1 LTLAAFAAGLS
12 WAQSQSIYQRETAAQ
27 AVIAGSRTRYDG
39 SFALTAKSSV
49 CGEIPKDESL
59 TGTAVFVIE
68 FPSDGTGNGPINSIA
83 FGSKELVGGV
93 TKSTVFRLNVGVV
106 TALGGKPPAYV
117 LNTDPVSHLAPSHF
131 ARCDPNPVPHV
142 QQVSTQGV
150 TPESVP
156 AGLQSHFNLRDHGP
170 IVGGPGAGEGLL
182 ELRLGF
188 WQPAK
193 RRECPRERAHG
204 VDRPRRQRDRPREVV
219 GRLVEPA
226 CVETRGAQSHPD
238 GEALLFQTKDVEEH
252 LARAGRIARLQPRQ
266 SQVPA
271 ALG

>member
-1 LTLAAFAAGLS
+1 MVSLRPRIGQLGLALTLAAFAAGLS

-117 LNTDPVSHLAPSHF
+117 LNTDPPGSKNVGTATL
-131 ARCDPNPVPHV
+131 
-142 QQVSTQGV
+142 TQKGNE
-150 TPESVP
+150 TT
-156 AGLQSHFNLRDHGP
+156 LR
-170 IVGGPGAGEGLL
+170 
-182 ELRLGF
+182 
-188 WQPAK
+188 
-193 RRECPRERAHG
+193 
-204 VDRPRRQRDRPREVV
+204 VV
-219 GRLVEPA
+219 GQNDMG
-226 CVETRGAQSHPD
+226 ETIT
-238 GEALLFQTKDVEEH
+238 LTVTCW
-252 LARAGRIARLQPRQ
+252 
-266 SQVPA
+266 
-271 ALG
+271 